1 MSSLGPVCCPRKKS
15 RCARVRWPGSKGRE
29 MGGGSSSEVIFRSG
43 TGSGG
48 GWVRRG
54 REEDAEGTCVGR
66 GVCGRKD
73 GPGGERG

>member
-1 MSSLGPVCCPRKKS
+1 
-15 RCARVRWPGSKGRE
+15 

>member
-1 MSSLGPVCCPRKKS
+1 MPGLGGLA
-15 RCARVRWPGSKGRE
+15 ARVEKWA
-29 MGGGSSSEVIFRSG
+29 GGSSSEVIFRSG

-48 GWVRRG
+48 GWVRQG

-66 GVCGRKD
+66 GCVGRKE